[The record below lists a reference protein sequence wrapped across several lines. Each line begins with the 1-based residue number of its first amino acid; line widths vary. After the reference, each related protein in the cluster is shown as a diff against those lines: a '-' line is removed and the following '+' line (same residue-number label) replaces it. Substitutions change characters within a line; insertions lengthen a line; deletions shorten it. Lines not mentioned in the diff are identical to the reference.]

1 MAQDFHDQE
10 EIENFKYFW
19 HRYGRWGFYL
29 LLAAAAAYLGW
40 VIYQGRI
47 QEQRDQAARVFD
59 TFVADAQAHK
69 ETEAKKQLITLQQQY
84 GNTLVAA
91 QATLMMA
98 GTAFDQG
105 QYDEAAQHLQWVR
118 GKHKDGLIH
127 ALATQRL
134 AVVYLQQQKY
144 DDALNILNAKTDP
157 EFQPLWLETRGDI
170 LSAQGKND
178 EAASAYE
185 EALKLLPEDAP
196 QRQLLQFKAGQ

>member
-19 HRYGRWGFYL
+19 RRYGRWGFYL

-40 VIYQGRI
+40 VIYQGRL
-47 QEQRDQAARVFD
+47 QDQRDAASRVFD
-59 TFVADAQAHK
+59 TFVAEAQADK
-69 ETEAKKQLITLQQQY
+69 ETEAKKQLIVLQQEY

-105 QYDEAAQHLQWVR
+105 KYEEAAQHLKWVQ
-118 GKHKDGLIH
+118 GKHKDGLIR

-134 AVVYLQQQKY
+134 AVVYLQEQKY
-144 DDALNILNAKTDP
+144 DEALKTLDEKTDA
-157 EFQPLWLETRGDI
+157 EFQPLFLETRGDI

-178 EAASAYE
+178 EAAGVYE

>member
-19 HRYGRWGFYL
+19 RRYGRWGFYL
-29 LLAAAAAYLGW
+29 LLAAAGVYLGW
-40 VIYQGRI
+40 VIYQGRL
-47 QEQRDQAARVFD
+47 QDQRDAASRVFD
-59 TFVADAQAHK
+59 TFVAEAQANK
-69 ETEAKKQLITLQQQY
+69 ETEAKKQLIILQQEY

-105 QYDEAAQHLQWVR
+105 KYEEAAQHLKWVQ
-118 GKHKDGLIH
+118 GKHKDGLIR
-127 ALATQRL
+127 ALAIQRL
-134 AVVYLQQQKY
+134 AVVYLQEQKY
-144 DDALNILNAKTDP
+144 DEALKTLDEKTEA
-157 EFQPLWLETRGDI
+157 EFQPLFLETRGDI

-178 EAASAYE
+178 EAAGVYE
-185 EALKLLPEDAP
+185 EALKLLPEGAP